1 MIASG
6 ILCIGSYFLI
16 SLSPYPALGLLGC
29 GLCGLSVGIM
39 WPGSFSMA
47 SAPYGEEGPQC
58 SHFWLWQGT
67 WAVPAGLPL
76 WVLYPGFFG
85 NNLKIGILGAVL
97 FPIILVFTLI
107 YFYKA
112 DRKTEGFMKNNQEQ
126 MNCDI

>member
-76 WVLYPGFFG
+76 WVLYPGFFWEQ
-85 NNLKIGILGAVL
+85 LKNRNIRGCPVPNYSGLHPDL
-97 FPIILVFTLI
+97 LLQSRQ
-107 YFYKA
+107 KN
-112 DRKTEGFMKNNQEQ
+112 RGFHEK
-126 MNCDI
+126 

>member
-1 MIASG
+1 MFA
-6 ILCIGSYFLI
+6 FL
-16 SLSPYPALGLLGC
+16 ALAGDLGC
-29 GLCGLSVGIM
+29 SGGPTFVGVV
-39 WPGSFSMA
+39 S
-47 SAPYGEEGPQC
+47 
-58 SHFWLWQGT
+58 
-67 WAVPAGLPL
+67 
-76 WVLYPGFFG
+76 GFLG